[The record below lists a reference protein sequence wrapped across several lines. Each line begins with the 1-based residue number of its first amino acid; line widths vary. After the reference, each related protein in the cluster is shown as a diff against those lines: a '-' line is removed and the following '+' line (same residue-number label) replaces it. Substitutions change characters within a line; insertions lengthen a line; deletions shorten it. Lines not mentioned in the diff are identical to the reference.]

1 MTDEIPNPLSNEQ
14 LQATGERLSVN
25 EATEPL
31 AFTPESSQH
40 ISEMITFNANSIS
53 TVHERS
59 GIENRTELIDIPPG
73 SSITTQSEVD
83 PSNKQ
88 NLTPVGKE
96 SSGVESSPSVATAEG
111 GSQFTEKTAPTGVA
125 TAAGGLHLTEMNLAG
140 ERNAVGEGMLQV
152 SDVTPVGKESRGV
165 ESSPSVA
172 TTQGGSQF
180 TEKSAPPGVA
190 TAAGGIHLPEK
201 KLTEERNDAG
211 EGMSDVTPVGKES
224 SEVGSFPSVAPA
236 EGGPNFTE
244 KTAPTGVATAAG
256 GPHLTE
262 NELTGSEVES
272 SPSVAPAEGG
282 PNFTEKSA
290 SLGVATAAGGP
301 HFTEK
306 ELTEER
312 NVTNTSVVV
321 TSVAAGE
328 GMLQVSHDKGGMTP
342 SSPLLEMSSTTRS
355 SIISEPGSRFPIV
368 IESQQI
374 GGETSDAVHPASG
387 NVEGLSEFAVK
398 SSTFVSEEGLQG
410 SRKKGGMTPSALQIQ
425 TPNALTC
432 PGIVEVQLRPVG
444 QVGPAIDDSERVT
457 QVQSVSRNQKLSD
470 SDIPLKLAKKTTPGR
485 SMLRNVQ
492 VKHVYKKS
500 KEGKT
505 VPKTYT
511 IRGNPQAAALFYDS
525 PSGNRMSSDS
535 ASSESMEETMGK
547 RSSSESTIETARGK
561 RSRGNK
567 GSSPPKKKKA
577 ITPPAK
583 SNMAGDVLGQTSVA
597 VASSGTRAASKKK
610 VEGDLAKAGNSTSTE
625 SSDGILSSSERT
637 SSSSSSGKHRRKRSQ
652 RSKRREER
660 KRMKQL
666 LFNDAGIIH
675 PVYVINKQL
684 ADELRDTSIV
694 VQGYHRTRIS
704 LTNWVTSFCL
714 ITHIGTKLR
723 RKPTWCEE
731 SIDRTEISLIDFEE
745 NEIFTVM
752 CPVSDLEEDEVIQL
766 IPEKG
771 RSVNIKSDYALLL
784 VVAKVV
790 PDADGDDSSTVDWS
804 AIKAIVRAG
813 KPNLVK
819 QDGTSHFGSR
829 GEAYGFGLRGGYE
842 KLTPSK
848 KVSVGMYASK
858 PISELPSDQLSE
870 AETICKRAIGDAAN
884 SLEDKLPGFIRAIT
898 SPLKS
903 IADCA
908 KKHPHLEELVRR
920 DSTFGQEKKPL
931 YFQSFFVNVNA
942 STEVPHSEKDCSYTM
957 IYSPDTPSDEEH
969 DVRFEFSITN
979 QHCLEIVMGGG
990 VVFCYS
996 AYVLTHR

>member
-1 MTDEIPNPLSNEQ
+1 MTNEIPIPLPNEQ
-14 LQATGERLSVN
+14 LQATGERLPVN

-31 AFTPESSQH
+31 ASTPESSQH

-53 TVHERS
+53 TVRERS
-59 GIENRTELIDIPPG
+59 RMENTTELIDIPPD
-73 SSITTQSEVD
+73 SSIKTQSEVD

-152 SDVTPVGKESRGV
+152 SDVTPVGKESSGV

-211 EGMSDVTPVGKES
+211 EGMLQVSDVTPVGKES
-224 SEVGSFPSVAPA
+224 SEVG
-236 EGGPNFTE
+236 
-244 KTAPTGVATAAG
+244 
-256 GPHLTE
+256 
-262 NELTGSEVES
+262 S

-312 NVTNTSVVV
+312 NVTNTSVVA

-444 QVGPAIDDSERVT
+444 QVGPAIDESERVT

-610 VEGDLAKAGNSTSTE
+610 VEGDLAKAGNGTSTE

-790 PDADGDDSSTVDWS
+790 PDADGDDGSTVDWS
-804 AIKAIVRAG
+804 TIKAIVRAG

-931 YFQSFFVNVNA
+931 YFQSFFLNVNA

>member
-1 MTDEIPNPLSNEQ
+1 MTNEIPIPLPNEQ
-14 LQATGERLSVN
+14 LQATGERLPVN

-31 AFTPESSQH
+31 ASTPESSQH

-125 TAAGGLHLTEMNLAG
+125 TAAGGLHLTEMNLTQ
-140 ERNAVGEGMLQV
+140 ERNAVSEGMLQV
-152 SDVTPVGKESRGV
+152 SDVTPVGKESSGV

-211 EGMSDVTPVGKES
+211 EGMLQVSDVTPVGKES
-224 SEVGSFPSVAPA
+224 SEVG
-236 EGGPNFTE
+236 
-244 KTAPTGVATAAG
+244 
-256 GPHLTE
+256 
-262 NELTGSEVES
+262 S

-290 SLGVATAAGGP
+290 SSGVATAAGGP
-301 HFTEK
+301 HLTEK

-610 VEGDLAKAGNSTSTE
+610 VEGDLAKAGNGTSTE

-790 PDADGDDSSTVDWS
+790 PDADGDDGSTVDWS
-804 AIKAIVRAG
+804 TIKAIVRAG

-858 PISELPSDQLSE
+858 PISEFPSDQLSE

-931 YFQSFFVNVNA
+931 YFQSFFLNVNA